1 MLILLPDV
9 RIGFCMAH
17 VHPSSHPLA
26 IGRARWLTHLVLLLL
41 SGFAYWLGTRYVPR
55 GAFSYVATLA
65 FGYWSLLLVAVTL
78 VIGPLRLFMH
88 GRLRRNPVNDNLRRD
103 VGIWAGITA
112 LLHVLFGLQQRFG
125 GDIIRFFF
133 YHDANGWH
141 LLTNTF
147 GIANHVGLLAT
158 LLIIALLVTS
168 NTLSLRNLKGPRWKA
183 LQRFNYGLFAFAV
196 LHTVLYQSISGR
208 EGMFADAVI
217 WGTLA
222 TVVVHFVGLSLVR
235 ARRREV

>member
-1 MLILLPDV
+1 
-9 RIGFCMAH
+9 MAH
-17 VHPSSHPLA
+17 AHHSANPFA
-26 IGRARWLTHLVLLLL
+26 IGRARWFTHLALLLL
-41 SGFAYWLGTRYVPR
+41 TGFAYWLGTRYVPR

-78 VIGPLRLFMH
+78 FIGPLRLLLQR
-88 GRLRRNPVNDNLRRD
+88 RLRRNPVNDNLRRD
-103 VGIWAGITA
+103 IGIWAGITA
-112 LLHVLFGLQQRFG
+112 LLHVVFGLQQRFG
-125 GDIIRFFF
+125 GDIVRFFF
-133 YHDANGWH
+133 YRDANGWH
-141 LLTNTF
+141 LLTNSF

-168 NTLSLRNLKGPRWKA
+168 NTLSLRKLKGPRWKA

-208 EGMFADAVI
+208 EGAFADAVI

-222 TVVVHFVGLSLVR
+222 TVVVQFVGLSLVR
-235 ARRREV
+235 ARRQVV